1 MSSFLMTSELVT
13 SFQMTSDPRNPPYVI
28 PFNRQERR
36 LPMEQTFLV
45 SSFVVTVDCSLVV
58 TEACECERECV
69 EARKGVRK

>member
-1 MSSFLMTSELVT
+1 
-13 SFQMTSDPRNPPYVI
+13 
-28 PFNRQERR
+28 
-36 LPMEQTFLV
+36 MEQTFLV